1 VSGRTQEFDLSFTEP
16 YFLERDLA
24 AGVDLFRITRD
35 NQDESSYDEANT
47 GIGFR
52 LGYPLTERLRQRL
65 NYTLQQ
71 TEIENIA
78 SDASRFIRE
87 QEGTRLVSLVGQEL
101 MYDHRDS
108 RINPTEGY
116 FIRLNN
122 EIAGLGGDAQFSR
135 NRLGAGVYFPVTE
148 GTVLSVLGE
157 IGYIIGLGQDVAIS
171 DRFFIGGDSLRGF
184 APAGIGPREL
194 NSDDALGGNRFAR
207 GSVELAFPIGLPD
220 EFGVTGHTFTD
231 IGTLSEVDAKPI
243 AGERLVDDN
252 SIRLAAGF
260 GISWR
265 SPLGPIRVDLAFP
278 ILKQDY
284 DKVEEFR
291 FSFGTRF

>member
-1 VSGRTQEFDLSFTEP
+1 M
-16 YFLERDLA
+16 
-24 AGVDLFRITRD
+24 FRITRD
-35 NQDESSYDEANT
+35 NQSESSYDEANT
-47 GIGFR
+47 GFGLR
-52 LGYPLTERLRQRL
+52 LGYPLTEKLRQRL

-71 TEIENIA
+71 TEINNVA

-101 MYDHRDS
+101 MYDARDS

-148 GTVLSVLGE
+148 GTVLSFLGE
-157 IGYIIGLGQDVAIS
+157 VGYIFGINQDVAIS
-171 DRFFIGGDSLRGF
+171 DRFFLGGDSLRGF
-184 APAGIGPREL
+184 APAGVGPREL
-194 NSDDALGGNRFAR
+194 VSDDFLGGNQFAR
-207 GSVELAFPIGLPD
+207 VSAELAFPIGLPD
-220 EFGVTGHTFTD
+220 EFGVTGHTFVD
-231 IGTLSEVDAKPI
+231 AGTLYDVDAVADPKLN
-243 AGERLVDDN
+243 EVLVDDN
-252 SIRLAAGF
+252 SIRVAAGF

-278 ILKQDY
+278 IIKESY